1 MYVCLNRGTTGGGLT
16 LEEFVAVSADAGFAG
31 CDVDLGYAEQ
41 HGAEKL
47 KDLYARHKQKFG
59 GWGPALSH
67 HTAPDQRAAA
77 AKHLEAQAG
86 HAAKLGIDSCAIWL
100 LPSSKLPFP
109 ENWKFHVEGL
119 KPAAKILADHGL
131 RLGLEFVSPYHLR
144 RQNPH
149 EFIYTPGLMLE
160 LADAIGPNVGLLIDC
175 WHLHHSATPMSQ
187 IAQIPAKRIVL
198 CHLNDSPQLPPEE
211 ILDSRRLLPGEGVID
226 LVGFFKNLEE
236 AGYTGP
242 VSLEAFHVVK
252 DLPPKE
258 AAAKSWAACKKVLA
272 QAGMA

>member
-1 MYVCLNRGTTGGGLT
+1 MYVCLNRGTTGGSLS
-16 LEEFVAVSADAGFAG
+16 LEEFVALSAGAGFAG
-31 CDVDLGYAEQ
+31 CDVDFGYAEQ
-41 HGAEKL
+41 HGLEKL
-47 KDLYARHKQKFG
+47 KDLYAKHKQKFG
-59 GWGPALSH
+59 GWGTPLNQNTESAK
-67 HTAPDQRAAA
+67 RAEA
-77 AKHLEAQAG
+77 AKTLERHAA
-86 HAAKLGIDSCAIWL
+86 HAAKVGADSCCMWM
-100 LPSSKLPFP
+100 LPSSKLPFQ
-109 ENWKFHVEGL
+109 ENWKLHVDAL

-160 LADAIGPNVGLLIDC
+160 LADAIGPNAGLLIDC
-175 WHLHHSATPMSQ
+175 WHMHHSATPMSQ

-198 CHLNDSPQLPPEE
+198 GHLNDSPQLPPEE

-226 LVGFFKNLEE
+226 LAGFFRNMQE

-258 AAAKSWAACKKVLA
+258 AAAKAWTACKKVLTEI
-272 QAGMA
+272 GMA

>member
-1 MYVCLNRGTTGGGLT
+1 MYVCLNRGTTGGGLP
-16 LEEFVAVSADAGFAG
+16 LEEFVALSADAGFPG

-41 HGAEKL
+41 HGPEKL

-67 HTAPDQRAAA
+67 HTDPAKRADA
-77 AKHLEAQAG
+77 AKTLERQAA

-100 LPSSKLPFP
+100 LPSSKLPFQ
-109 ENWKFHVEGL
+109 ETWKAHVDGL

-131 RLGLEFVSPYHLR
+131 RLGLEFVTPYHLR
-144 RQNPH
+144 RANPH

-160 LADAIGPNVGLLIDC
+160 LADAIGPNVGLLIDA
-175 WHLHHSATPMSQ
+175 WHMHHSATPMSQ
-187 IAQIPAKRIVL
+187 IAQIPAKKIVL

-226 LVGFFKNLEE
+226 LAGFFRNLQE

-258 AAAKSWAACKKVLA
+258 AAHKAWAACKKMLA
-272 QAGMA
+272 DVAMA